1 MVNRKPTPE
10 KERKRH
16 TFQFSFRSLF
26 LLSIGIFFVLGWV
39 FFLGILVG
47 RGLLPNSIENFS
59 FIKKKIVK
67 DETEK
72 KNEHVNPIKID
83 ELSFYNQLID
93 KKEKAEQKAPPATL
107 PKNQEKKIEKTQL
120 GQLKQEVHSYSI
132 QVAALKDKAKTKKMV
147 ERLTGL
153 GYQAYYYQIL
163 INGEMYYRIRC
174 GPFST
179 IEKAKQYAKMLANKE
194 GFKPFIVYPNN
205 D

>member
-16 TFQFSFRSLF
+16 IFQFSFRSLF
-26 LLSIGIFFVLGWV
+26 LLSIGVFFVLGWV

-72 KNEHVNPIKID
+72 KNEHVSPIKID
-83 ELSFYNQLID
+83 ELSFYNHLID
-93 KKEKAEQKAPPATL
+93 KKEEAKKKAPPATL
-107 PKNQEKKIEKTQL
+107 SKNQVKKIEKTTL
-120 GQLKQEVHSYSI
+120 GQLKQEIRSYSI
-132 QVAALKDKAKTKKMV
+132 QVAALKDKAKTKIMV
-147 ERLTGL
+147 ERLTRL

-179 IEKAKQYAKMLANKE
+179 IEKAKQYAKRLANKE

-205 D
+205 E

>member
-1 MVNRKPTPE
+1 MVNRKPPPE

-26 LLSIGIFFVLGWV
+26 LFSIGAFFVLGWV

-47 RGLLPNSIENFS
+47 RGLLPDSIENFS

-72 KNEHVNPIKID
+72 QNEHVRPIKID
-83 ELSFYNQLID
+83 ELSFYNHLID
-93 KKEKAEQKAPPATL
+93 KKEKAKKKAPPATVS
-107 PKNQEKKIEKTQL
+107 KNQVKKIEKTKL
-120 GQLKQEVHSYSI
+120 GQLKQEIRSYSV

-147 ERLTGL
+147 ERLTRL

-174 GPFST
+174 GPFSN
-179 IEKAKQYAKMLANKE
+179 IEKAKQYAKRLANKE

-205 D
+205 E